1 MAAGGAKKGTPRKKT
16 SMSHY
21 LLVNNYIHEYRSGS
35 GLNIFHTVLDTCMYT
50 VNIKW
55 ESGQDQISVT
65 WFLLL

>member
-1 MAAGGAKKGTPRKKT
+1 
-16 SMSHY
+16 MSHY